1 MPEANDS
8 FVIKNKLGMH
18 ARAAAVFVQL
28 STSFASEISVGKEDL
43 VVNGKSIMSV
53 LQLAAVQ
60 GDVIMVSARGDD
72 SAQALRAI
80 GELIGNLFGEGE

>member
-1 MPEANDS
+1 MPEAKDS
-8 FVIKNKLGMH
+8 FEIKNRLGMH

-28 STSFASEISVGKEDL
+28 TTKFGSEISVAKEDL

-60 GDVIMVSARGDD
+60 GDVITVLARGDD
-72 SAQALRAI
+72 SDQAIVAI
-80 GELIGNLFGEGE
+80 GKLINNLFGEGE